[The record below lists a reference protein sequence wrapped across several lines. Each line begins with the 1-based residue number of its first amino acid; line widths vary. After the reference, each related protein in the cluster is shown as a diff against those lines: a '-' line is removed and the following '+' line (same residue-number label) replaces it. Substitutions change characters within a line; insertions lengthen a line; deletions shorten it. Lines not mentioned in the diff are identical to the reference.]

1 MYQWK
6 RDQQQEFSSNINNNA
21 EGTNQEY
28 ALMIE
33 SLKSDLL
40 SMTHKYLQAQAEAD
54 RNAAQCT
61 EANAQIESLR
71 SQLRN
76 SADAREKLM
85 QKLSRLTE
93 DNRRLRLQFGTQ
105 SSPKPSLDIATA
117 VNSSSSTIVS
127 AGGSGSSSASA
138 ISASTSLTEPEYV
151 NVNGDVPP
159 SPSPMLSPS
168 PSSSTPDSPINSA
181 ELVKMVR
188 GINSELLEIAR
199 SCVESYSFKAG
210 VKTFVVDNKMVAD
223 VNEGIGFLMVQL
235 LRTRDHSKEKTVV
248 ELALQTLIAY
258 HILKA
263 VENWSSRTHEV
274 EIPRR
279 QAEGPEGMCRFQIS
293 HVFATHDF
301 PA

>member
-6 RDQQQEFSSNINNNA
+6 RDQQQEFATGINA
-21 EGTNQEY
+21 SVEGTAQDY

-40 SMTHKYLQAQAEAD
+40 SMTHKYLQAQTEAD
-54 RNAAQCT
+54 RYMAQYT
-61 EANAQIESLR
+61 EANTQIESLR

-85 QKLSRLTE
+85 QKYSRVAE
-93 DNRRLRLQFGTQ
+93 ENRRLRLQVGVQDLPKTSVDFSTNTTS
-105 SSPKPSLDIATA
+105 SSP
-117 VNSSSSTIVS
+117 STIVS
-127 AGGSGSSSASA
+127 GSGSGASVLSD
-138 ISASTSLTEPEYV
+138 ISASTSSTEPEYV
-151 NVNGDVPP
+151 SIDVSA
-159 SPSPMLSPS
+159 SPSPAMSPS
-168 PSSSTPDSPINSA
+168 TSSSPDSPINSA

-188 GINSELLEIAR
+188 GINTELLEIAR

-235 LRTRDHSKEKTVV
+235 LRTRDHSKDKTVV

-263 VENWSSRTHEV
+263 VENWSSRTQEV

-279 QAEGPEGMCRFQIS
+279 QTEGPEGMY
-293 HVFATHDF
+293 
-301 PA
+301 